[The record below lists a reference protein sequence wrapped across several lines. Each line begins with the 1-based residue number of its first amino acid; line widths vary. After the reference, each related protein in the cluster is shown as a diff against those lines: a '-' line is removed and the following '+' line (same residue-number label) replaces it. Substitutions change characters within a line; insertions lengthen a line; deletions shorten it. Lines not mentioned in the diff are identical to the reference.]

1 MTLMKRLFLGFA
13 LLAAGATASAR
24 VVERIVAVI
33 GNDIILSSELDE
45 RARPYLAEAERESDA
60 KAREKK
66 VATIQR
72 EVLERLVDEQL
83 ILQQAGDLKV
93 QVSQE
98 DVDKAIEG
106 IKEQNKITQEQLVDA
121 LKE

>member
-1 MTLMKRLFLGFA
+1 MKRLLA
-13 LLAAGATASAR
+13 VLVVLAAGAPASAR

-33 GNDIILSSELDE
+33 GSDIILASELDE
-45 RARPYLAEAERESDA
+45 RARPYLAEAERETDA

-72 EVLERLVDEQL
+72 EVLDRLVDEQL

-98 DVDKAIEG
+98 DVDK
-106 IKEQNKITQEQLVDA
+106 
-121 LKE
+121 